1 MAHDVDL
8 PNSDL
13 RQCTEFEYIL
23 IGDLRDLLE
32 EPDGFETRL
41 WLVAVLDALVE
52 TLPRELQLKS
62 ESGYLADVLDEFPNW
77 ENHVQ
82 QLQEEHVR
90 LHRRLVELRDRI
102 RNHQAM
108 NNLMEQV
115 RVDLE
120 TWMEAFV
127 NRHREERRLVQTA
140 ANLEV
145 GCGD

>member
-1 MAHDVDL
+1 M
-8 PNSDL
+8 
-13 RQCTEFEYIL
+13 
-23 IGDLRDLLE
+23 
-32 EPDGFETRL
+32 
-41 WLVAVLDALVE
+41 
-52 TLPRELQLKS
+52 
-62 ESGYLADVLDEFPNW
+62 VLDEFPNW